1 MPQPGSNPSKQ
12 AQKSSSQYAQP
23 TASQVVL
30 QQPQQL
36 QKTYYDAGQQ
46 NGNSEASTA
55 NNNNNI
61 GTGPA
66 PPIPEPDY
74 SFSES
79 DDEDENSI
87 LVARNT
93 KLNEKIVLLEI
104 ADISG
109 NSQAR

>member
-1 MPQPGSNPSKQ
+1 M
-12 AQKSSSQYAQP
+12 
-23 TASQVVL
+23 L

-36 QKTYYDAGQQ
+36 EKTHYDAGQQ
-46 NGNSEASTA
+46 NGNSEICTA

-61 GTGPA
+61 GAGPA

-74 SFSES
+74 SFGES

-93 KLNEKIVLLEI
+93 KLNEKITLVDI
-104 ADISG
+104 ADTSG